1 METVNYI
8 PYMKED
14 GLFYWQK
21 AMLNFTTTALKWYG
35 SGFGKFLYKTI
46 QFQLLLYKSINE

>member
-8 PYMKED
+8 AYMKED

-21 AMLNFTTTALKWYG
+21 AMLNFTAMALKGYG
-35 SGFGKFLYKTI
+35 SGFGKFIYKTI
-46 QFQLLLYKSINE
+46 QFQLLLYKTINE